1 MKKRVKKVIEMSL
14 LISDE
19 YNYVES
25 KKLELGVEKEEQT
38 DSRKIKIFKIVFCI
52 LCFFLVAELVVYK
65 YIVPCFDSPKVTVNG
80 QKSYTGEE
88 IAIKLLPMNSS
99 NWLNFDVEGAVAILS
114 SEPGLEN
121 VSVEKKFPDK
131 IYIDVIEREP
141 VAVTFVEENG
151 YSNPV
156 QIDRSGVLFPIK
168 DKEVLDSG
176 GIPIISGLP
185 IEHMTGG
192 MRISPKYRP
201 LIDQIT
207 QIREMGQN
215 YFAGLSEICVIP
227 KEIGTYELALIP
239 SQSKIK
245 VLIGRTL
252 NEESLKYMMVVL
264 DVMNLLDT
272 NVSEVDLRYGAV
284 SCKK

>member
-1 MKKRVKKVIEMSL
+1 MGL
-14 LISDE
+14 LMSDE
-19 YNYVES
+19 YNYIDSE
-25 KKLELGVEKEEQT
+25 KLDVAVKKEE
-38 DSRKIKIFKIVFCI
+38 DLDGKKIKIIKIVFCV
-52 LCFFLVAELVVYK
+52 LCFFLAAELVVYK
-65 YIVPCFDSPKVTVNG
+65 YIIPCFDSPKVTVNG
-80 QKSYTGEE
+80 QKTYTGEE

-114 SEPGLEN
+114 SEPGFEK

-131 IYIDVIEREP
+131 IFIDVIEREP
-141 VAVTFVEENG
+141 VAVTFVDEEG
-151 YSNPV
+151 YSNPM

-168 DKEVLDSG
+168 NKEAFETAGV
-176 GIPIISGLP
+176 PIISGLP
-185 IEHMTGG
+185 VEHMTGG
-192 MRISPKYRP
+192 MHISPKYKP
-201 LIDQIT
+201 LIEQVSKIKNLK
-207 QIREMGQN
+207 QN

-252 NEESLKYMMVVL
+252 DEESLKYMIVVL
-264 DVMNLLDT
+264 DVVNLLDT
-272 NVSEVDLRYGAV
+272 EFTEVDLRYGSV